1 MTIKQI
7 SVFLENKSGRLAE
20 VLNILGREKITVH
33 ALSIADT
40 SDYGILR
47 LVTGDDEKTLKVL
60 TDKDFTAKL
69 TDVIGIVSSNEA
81 GSLSN
86 FLQTLADDAI
96 SVEYMYGFGIGNT
109 AAIILKPE
117 NMEIALD
124 ILRSY
129 NFKLISNKELANL

>member
-20 VLNILGREKITVH
+20 VLNILGEGKITVH

-40 SDYGILR
+40 SEYGILR
-47 LVTGDDEKTLKVL
+47 MIVVDYEKALKAL
-60 TDKDFTAKL
+60 TDNDFTAKL

-81 GSLSN
+81 GSLTN

-96 SVEYMYGFGIGNT
+96 SVEYMYGFGIGQT
-109 AAIILKPE
+109 AAIVVKPE
-117 NMEIALD
+117 SMDVALD
-124 ILRSY
+124 ILRNY
-129 NFKLISNKELANL
+129 HFKLISNQELANL